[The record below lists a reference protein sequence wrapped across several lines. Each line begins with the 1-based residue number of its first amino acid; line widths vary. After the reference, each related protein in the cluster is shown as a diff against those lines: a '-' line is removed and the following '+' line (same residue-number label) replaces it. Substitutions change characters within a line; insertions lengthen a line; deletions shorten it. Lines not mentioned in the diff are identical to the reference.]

1 MTPERWQRVK
11 ALFERAL
18 DQPPAARDAFLPEAG
33 ESPSIVAEVRKLLAG
48 DAQAGSF
55 LADATSAESLAA
67 PLLSP
72 GDLVSGHYRIVSLL
86 GQGGMGI
93 VYQADDLVLSRPV
106 ALKFLPGGLSGTPQG
121 LERLKREA
129 RAAAALNHPN
139 ICVVYEIGEHQ
150 GQPFIAM
157 ELLEGHTLK
166 HRIGTQPLQTGE
178 LLDWA
183 VQIADGLEAAHQAG
197 IVHRDIKPAN
207 IFITTR
213 GQPKILDFGL
223 AKVAAPMARAA
234 AASDP
239 TSLPTVEYPTTPG
252 VVVGTVPYMS
262 PEQARGEELD
272 ARTDLFSFGVVLY
285 EMATG
290 RQPFGG
296 KTMAV
301 IFDAILNRAPEP
313 PLHLNPALPT
323 AVERVIARALEKD
336 RDRRYQS
343 AAVLRTDLKG
353 VIASPGL
360 HPSGIAVARQLRRPP
375 AWWIAFAAILF
386 LAGVWVVGRFIAGHV
401 ETRPAVPATAP
412 ASILAVLPFRGGE
425 NGASQDYFAD
435 GMTQALITRL
445 ANLRNLRV
453 VSFASEAGG
462 YRETAAWT
470 AIRKNQ
476 SINGVLTGTIQRA
489 GGRIRVDA
497 QLIDP
502 KTRAVHWAN
511 SYERSIE
518 DVLSLES
525 AVAEAIAGEIQVSVT
540 AGDRERLRQRR
551 PANPQA
557 LDAYLRGRYF
567 WNRRTEDGLRRAA
580 QYFQQA
586 IAADPIDALAYAGL
600 ADSYALLG
608 SIGTDGMLPTKA
620 MPLAKAAAQK
630 AIELEP
636 GLADGHI
643 SLAYVMLS
651 YDWDLPGAAR
661 EFSRALDLNPNSATA
676 HHWYSHYFMAAAD
689 LPKATEQMRQA
700 LQLEPLS
707 PSINI
712 GIGWCLYYSRQYDQA
727 IEQFRSV
734 VEIDPTLPLAHQTLG
749 MAYQQKGALHQA
761 IDEYKRAAAL
771 SGNNPASIASLAS
784 AEAAAGRLAEARREL
799 GRLEEMS
806 RTRYVP
812 AFYFATIHY
821 AMGDMAKAF
830 QWGWKAAGE
839 RCDYLM
845 YLRVEPRVGKLAGNP
860 DFIRA
865 MASLH

>member
-1 MTPERWQRVK
+1 MTPERWPRVK
-11 ALFERAL
+11 SLFERAL
-18 DQPPAARDAFLPEAG
+18 DQPAPAREALLTEAG
-33 ESPSIVAEVRKLLAG
+33 ESPSVVSEVRKLLAG
-48 DAQAGSF
+48 DAAAGSF
-55 LADATSAESLAA
+55 LQDFASPESAAT
-67 PLLSP
+67 PTLSP
-72 GDLVSGHYRIVSLL
+72 GDLVSEHYRIVTLL
-86 GQGGMGI
+86 GRGGMGV
-93 VYQADDLVLSRPV
+93 VYRADDLVLSRPV
-106 ALKFLPGGLSGTPQG
+106 ALKFLPGGVAGTRQG
-121 LERLKREA
+121 LERMKREA

-139 ICVVYEIGEHQ
+139 ICVVYETGEHQ

-157 ELLEGHTLK
+157 ELLDGQTLK
-166 HRIGTQPLQTGE
+166 HRIGDQPLPPDE

-183 VQIADGLEAAHQAG
+183 VQIADGLDAAHQAG
-197 IVHRDIKPAN
+197 IVHRDVKPAN

-223 AKVAAPMARAA
+223 AKVTAPIARAA
-234 AASDP
+234 EGS
-239 TSLPTVEYPTTPG
+239 SLPTVEFPTTPG

-262 PEQARGEELD
+262 PEQARGEDLD

-290 RQPFGG
+290 RQPFAG

-313 PLHLNPALPT
+313 SVRLNPALPP
-323 AVERVIARALEKD
+323 ELDRVIGKALEKD
-336 RDRRYQS
+336 RERRYQS
-343 AAVLRTDLKG
+343 AATMRADLKRAMPVHVPRQRWKSAAMWTALACALLAVVWLTAKFTAG
-353 VIASPGL
+353 NVGIRPVAS
-360 HPSGIAVARQLRRPP
+360 I
-375 AWWIAFAAILF
+375 
-386 LAGVWVVGRFIAGHV
+386 
-401 ETRPAVPATAP
+401 TTP
-412 ASILAVLPFRGGE
+412 ASILAVLPFRGVE
-425 NGASQDYFAD
+425 KDAAQDYFAD

-453 VSFASEAGG
+453 VSFASDAGG
-462 YRETAAWT
+462 YREAAAWT
-470 AIRKNQ
+470 AILRNH

-525 AVAEAIAGEIQVSVT
+525 AIAEAIAGEIQVSVT

-551 PANPQA
+551 PAKPEA

-586 IAADPIDALAYAGL
+586 IAADPTDALAYAGL
-600 ADSYALLG
+600 ADSYSLLG

-630 AIELEP
+630 AIELDP
-636 GLADGHI
+636 DLADGHA
-643 SLAYVMLS
+643 SLAYVLLS

-712 GIGWCLYYSRQYDQA
+712 GVGWCLYYSRQYDQA

-761 IDEYKRAAAL
+761 IEEYRRAAAL
-771 SGNNPASIASLAS
+771 SGNSPASVASLAS
-784 AEAAAGRLAEARREL
+784 AYAAAGKPVEARREL
-799 GRLEEMS
+799 ARLEEMS

-830 QWGWKAAGE
+830 EWGWKAAGE

>member
-1 MTPERWQRVK
+1 MTPERWPRVK
-11 ALFERAL
+11 SLFERAL
-18 DQPPAARDAFLPEAG
+18 DQPAAARDAFVEEAG

-55 LADATSAESLAA
+55 LQDATSSESSAA

-72 GDLVSGHYRIVSLL
+72 GDVVSGHYRIVSLL
-86 GQGGMGI
+86 GRGGMGI
-93 VYQADDLVLSRPV
+93 VYRADDLVLSRPV

-139 ICVVYEIGEHQ
+139 ICVVHEIGEHQ

-166 HRIGTQPLQTGE
+166 HRIGSQALQTGE
-178 LLDWA
+178 LLEWA

-213 GQPKILDFGL
+213 GQAKILDFGL
-223 AKVAAPMARAA
+223 AKVAAPLARAT

-239 TSLPTVEYPTTPG
+239 TSLPTVEFPTTPG
-252 VVVGTVPYMS
+252 VAVGTVPYMS

-272 ARTDLFSFGVVLY
+272 VRTDLFSFGVVLY
-285 EMATG
+285 EMSTG

-296 KTMAV
+296 NTMAV
-301 IFDAILNRAPEP
+301 VFDAILNRTPEP
-313 PLHLNPALPT
+313 PLHFNPALPPE
-323 AVERVIARALEKD
+323 VERVIARALEKD

-343 AAVLRTDLKG
+343 AAALRTDLKG
-353 VIASPGL
+353 AITSPGL
-360 HPSGIAVARQLRRPP
+360 HPPAIGVSRQTWKTAR
-375 AWWIAFAAILF
+375 WIA
-386 LAGVWVVGRFIAGHV
+386 LAGILLLAGIWVMMKFIAGHAD
-401 ETRPAVPATAP
+401 TRPAMPATAP

-425 NGASQDYFAD
+425 KEASQDYFAD

-462 YRETAAWT
+462 YRETAAWA
-470 AIRKNQ
+470 AIRQNQ

-502 KTRAVHWAN
+502 KTRSVHWAN
-511 SYERSIE
+511 SYERNIE

-586 IAADPIDALAYAGL
+586 IAADPTDAIAYAGL
-600 ADSYALLG
+600 ADSYSLLG

-630 AIELEP
+630 AIELDP
-636 GLADGHI
+636 DLADGHV

-661 EFSRALDLNPNSATA
+661 EFARALDLNPNSATA

-689 LPKATEQMRQA
+689 LPNATEQMRQA

-707 PSINI
+707 PSINV

-727 IEQFRSV
+727 IEQIRSV
-734 VEIDPTLPLAHQTLG
+734 VEIDPSLPMAHQTLG
-749 MAYQQKGALHQA
+749 MAYQQKGALDQA

-771 SGNNPASIASLAS
+771 SGNSPASVASLAS
-784 AEAAAGRLAEARREL
+784 AEAAAGNLVEARREL
-799 GRLEEMS
+799 AKLEEMS

>member
-1 MTPERWQRVK
+1 MMK
-11 ALFERAL
+11 
-18 DQPPAARDAFLPEAG
+18 
-33 ESPSIVAEVRKLLAG
+33 
-48 DAQAGSF
+48 
-55 LADATSAESLAA
+55 
-67 PLLSP
+67 
-72 GDLVSGHYRIVSLL
+72 
-86 GQGGMGI
+86 
-93 VYQADDLVLSRPV
+93 
-106 ALKFLPGGLSGTPQG
+106 
-121 LERLKREA
+121 
-129 RAAAALNHPN
+129 
-139 ICVVYEIGEHQ
+139 
-150 GQPFIAM
+150 
-157 ELLEGHTLK
+157 
-166 HRIGTQPLQTGE
+166 
-178 LLDWA
+178 
-183 VQIADGLEAAHQAG
+183 
-197 IVHRDIKPAN
+197 
-207 IFITTR
+207 
-213 GQPKILDFGL
+213 
-223 AKVAAPMARAA
+223 
-234 AASDP
+234 
-239 TSLPTVEYPTTPG
+239 
-252 VVVGTVPYMS
+252 
-262 PEQARGEELD
+262 
-272 ARTDLFSFGVVLY
+272 
-285 EMATG
+285 
-290 RQPFGG
+290 
-296 KTMAV
+296 
-301 IFDAILNRAPEP
+301 
-313 PLHLNPALPT
+313 
-323 AVERVIARALEKD
+323 
-336 RDRRYQS
+336 
-343 AAVLRTDLKG
+343 
-353 VIASPGL
+353 
-360 HPSGIAVARQLRRPP
+360 
-375 AWWIAFAAILF
+375 
-386 LAGVWVVGRFIAGHV
+386 FIAGHAD
-401 ETRPAVPATAP
+401 TRPAMPATAP

-425 NGASQDYFAD
+425 KEASQDYFAD

-462 YRETAAWT
+462 YRETAAWA
-470 AIRKNQ
+470 AIRQNQ

-502 KTRAVHWAN
+502 KTRSVHWAN
-511 SYERSIE
+511 SYERNIE

-586 IAADPIDALAYAGL
+586 IAADPTDAIAYAGL
-600 ADSYALLG
+600 ADSYSLLG

-630 AIELEP
+630 AIELDP
-636 GLADGHI
+636 DLADGHV

-661 EFSRALDLNPNSATA
+661 EFARALDLNPNSATA

-689 LPKATEQMRQA
+689 LPNATEQMRQA

-707 PSINI
+707 PSINV

-727 IEQFRSV
+727 IEQIRWV
-734 VEIDPTLPLAHQTLG
+734 VEIDPSLPMAHQTLG
-749 MAYQQKGALHQA
+749 MAYQQKGALDQA
-761 IDEYKRAAAL
+761 IEEYKRAAAL
-771 SGNNPASIASLAS
+771 SGNSPASVASLAS
-784 AEAAAGRLAEARREL
+784 AEAAAGKLVEARREL
-799 GRLEEMS
+799 AKLEEMS

>member
-1 MTPERWQRVK
+1 MTPERWPRVK
-11 ALFERAL
+11 SLFERML
-18 DQPPAARDAFLPEAG
+18 DQPVAAREALLNEAG
-33 ESPSIVAEVRKLLAG
+33 ESPSVVSEVRRLLAG
-48 DAQAGSF
+48 DAAAGSF
-55 LADATSAESLAA
+55 LDALTSPEAPSG

-86 GQGGMGI
+86 GRGGMGV
-93 VYQADDLVLSRPV
+93 VYRADDLVLSRPV
-106 ALKFLPGGLSGTPQG
+106 ALKFLPGGLAGTRQG
-121 LERLKREA
+121 LERMKREA

-139 ICVVYEIGEHQ
+139 ICVVYETGEHQ

-157 ELLEGHTLK
+157 ELLEGQTLK
-166 HRIGTQPLQTGE
+166 HRIGDQPLQTDQ

-183 VQIADGLEAAHQAG
+183 VQIADGLDAAHQAG

-223 AKVAAPMARAA
+223 AKVTAPIARPAAG
-234 AASDP
+234 S
-239 TSLPTVEYPTTPG
+239 SLPTVEFPTTPG

-262 PEQARGEELD
+262 PEQARGEEFD
-272 ARTDLFSFGVVLY
+272 ARTDLFSFGAVLY

-290 RQPFGG
+290 RQPFSG

-301 IFDAILNRAPEP
+301 IFDAILNRTPEP
-313 PLHLNPALPT
+313 SLRLNPALPL
-323 AVERVIARALEKD
+323 ELDRVIAKALEKD
-336 RDRRYQS
+336 RDRRYPS
-343 AAVLRTDLKG
+343 AANMRADLKG
-353 VIASPGL
+353 AR
-360 HPSGIAVARQLRRPP
+360 AVGFPRQR
-375 AWWIAFAAILF
+375 WKSAAKW
-386 LAGVWVVGRFIAGHV
+386 LA
-401 ETRPAVPATAP
+401 PAVILLLVVVWLAAKFTAGNVGIQPAVTAP
-412 ASILAVLPFRGGE
+412 AGILAVLPFRGVE
-425 NGASQDYFAD
+425 KDAAQDYFAD

-453 VSFASEAGG
+453 VSFASDAAG
-462 YRETAAWT
+462 YREAAAWT
-470 AIRKNQ
+470 AILRNP

-551 PANPQA
+551 PAKPEA

-586 IAADPIDALAYAGL
+586 IAADPTDALAYAGL
-600 ADSYALLG
+600 ADSYSLLG
-608 SIGTDGMLPTKA
+608 SIGTDGMLPAKA

-630 AIELEP
+630 AIELDP
-636 GLADGHI
+636 DLADGHI

-749 MAYQQKGALHQA
+749 MAYQQKGELHQA
-761 IDEYKRAAAL
+761 IEEYRRAAAL
-771 SGNNPASIASLAS
+771 SGNSPASVASLAS
-784 AEAAAGRLAEARREL
+784 AYAAAGKPVEARREL
-799 GRLEEMS
+799 ARLEEMS

-830 QWGWKAAGE
+830 ESGWKAAGE

>member
-1 MTPERWQRVK
+1 
-11 ALFERAL
+11 
-18 DQPPAARDAFLPEAG
+18 
-33 ESPSIVAEVRKLLAG
+33 
-48 DAQAGSF
+48 
-55 LADATSAESLAA
+55 
-67 PLLSP
+67 
-72 GDLVSGHYRIVSLL
+72 LVSGHYRIVSLL
-86 GQGGMGI
+86 GRGGMGV
-93 VYQADDLVLSRPV
+93 VYRADDLVLSRPV
-106 ALKFLPGGLSGTPQG
+106 ALKFLPGALSGTPQG
-121 LERLKREA
+121 LERMKREA

-139 ICVVYEIGEHQ
+139 ICVVHEIGEHQ

-157 ELLEGHTLK
+157 ELLEGQTLK

-178 LLDWA
+178 LLEWA

-197 IVHRDIKPAN
+197 IIHRDIKPAN

-213 GQPKILDFGL
+213 GQAKILDFGL

-239 TSLPTVEYPTTPG
+239 ASLPTLDYLTTPG
-252 VVVGTVPYMS
+252 VALGTVPYMS

-296 KTMAV
+296 ITMAV
-301 IFDAILNRAPEP
+301 VFDAILNRAPEP
-313 PLHLNPALPT
+313 PLHLNPALPPEV
-323 AVERVIARALEKD
+323 ARVIAKALEKD
-336 RDRRYQS
+336 RGLRYQS
-343 AAVLRTDLKG
+343 AANMRTDLKG
-353 VIASPGL
+353 TGVPRQTGKTA
-360 HPSGIAVARQLRRPP
+360 AR
-375 AWWIAFAAILF
+375 WIALAAIL
-386 LAGVWVVGRFIAGHV
+386 LLVGLWVVGRFIAGHV
-401 ETRPAVPATAP
+401 ATRPAVSVTAP
-412 ASILAVLPFRGGE
+412 ASVLAVLPFRGVE
-425 NGASQDYFAD
+425 KDVSQDYFAD

-470 AIRKNQ
+470 AIRQNQ

-511 SYERSIE
+511 SYERSIA

-525 AVAEAIAGEIQVSVT
+525 AVAEAIAGEIQVSIT

-586 IAADPIDALAYAGL
+586 IAADPTDALAYAGL
-600 ADSYALLG
+600 ADSYSLLG

-630 AIELEP
+630 AIELDP
-636 GLADGHI
+636 DLADGHS

-661 EFSRALDLNPNSATA
+661 EFARALDLNPNSATA

-707 PSINI
+707 PSINV

-727 IEQFRSV
+727 IEQIRSV
-734 VEIDPTLPLAHQTLG
+734 VEIDPSLPMAHQTLG
-749 MAYQQKGALHQA
+749 MAYQQKGALDQA
-761 IDEYKRAAAL
+761 IEEYKRAAAL
-771 SGNNPASIASLAS
+771 SGNSPASVASLAS
-784 AEAAAGRLAEARREL
+784 VEAAAGNLVEARREL
-799 GRLEEMS
+799 TKLEEMS

>member
-1 MTPERWQRVK
+1 MTPERWPRVK
-11 ALFERAL
+11 SLFERAL
-18 DQPPAARDAFLPEAG
+18 DQPAAARDAFVEEAG

-55 LADATSAESLAA
+55 LQDATSSESSAA

-72 GDLVSGHYRIVSLL
+72 GDVVSGHYRIVSLL
-86 GQGGMGI
+86 GRGGMGI
-93 VYQADDLVLSRPV
+93 VYRADDLVLSRPV

-139 ICVVYEIGEHQ
+139 ICVVHEIGEHQ

-166 HRIGTQPLQTGE
+166 HRIGSQALQTGE
-178 LLDWA
+178 LLEWA

-213 GQPKILDFGL
+213 GQAKILDFGL
-223 AKVAAPMARAA
+223 AKVAAPLARAA

-239 TSLPTVEYPTTPG
+239 ASLPTVEFPTTPG
-252 VVVGTVPYMS
+252 VAVGTVPYMS

-272 ARTDLFSFGVVLY
+272 VRTDLFSFGVVLY
-285 EMATG
+285 EMSTG

-296 KTMAV
+296 NTMAV
-301 IFDAILNRAPEP
+301 VFDAILNRTPEP
-313 PLHLNPALPT
+313 PLHFNPALPPE
-323 AVERVIARALEKD
+323 VERVIARALEKD

-343 AAVLRTDLKG
+343 AAALRTDLKG
-353 VIASPGL
+353 AITSPGL
-360 HPSGIAVARQLRRPP
+360 HPPAIGVSRQTWKTAR
-375 AWWIAFAAILF
+375 WIA
-386 LAGVWVVGRFIAGHV
+386 LAGILLLAGIWVMMKFIAGHAD
-401 ETRPAVPATAP
+401 TRPAMPATAP

-425 NGASQDYFAD
+425 KEASQDYFAD

-462 YRETAAWT
+462 YRETAAWA
-470 AIRKNQ
+470 AIRQNQ

-502 KTRAVHWAN
+502 KTRSVHWAN
-511 SYERSIE
+511 SYERNIE

-586 IAADPIDALAYAGL
+586 IAADPTDAIAYAGL
-600 ADSYALLG
+600 ADSYSLLG

-630 AIELEP
+630 AIELDP
-636 GLADGHI
+636 DLADGHV

-661 EFSRALDLNPNSATA
+661 EFARALDLNPNSATA

-689 LPKATEQMRQA
+689 LPNATEQMRQA

-707 PSINI
+707 PSINV

-727 IEQFRSV
+727 IEQIRSV
-734 VEIDPTLPLAHQTLG
+734 VEIDPSLPMAHQTLG
-749 MAYQQKGALHQA
+749 MAYQQKGALDQA
-761 IDEYKRAAAL
+761 IEEYKRAAAL
-771 SGNNPASIASLAS
+771 SGNSPASVASLAS
-784 AEAAAGRLAEARREL
+784 AEAAAGKLVEARREL
-799 GRLEEMS
+799 AKLEEMS